1 MDMVATSNEE
11 NEHKKRAQLVM
22 HVTSEDH
29 RMNVTDS
36 DNGKYHQRN
45 VTTEKEL
52 TSQVHG
58 WEERK

>member
-1 MDMVATSNEE
+1 
-11 NEHKKRAQLVM
+11 M